1 MAQVRVEGE
10 NRVPKRLKSPS
21 KLVSGREVQHFWA
34 KSRPPMIAA
43 PFKWVIE
50 RRVPKEGLHKSPYDM
65 LGIDVKH

>member
-21 KLVSGREVQHFWA
+21 KPVSGREIQHFWA

-43 PFKWVIE
+43 PFEWVG
-50 RRVPKEGLHKSPYDM
+50 GLKSEVQH
-65 LGIDVKH
+65 LRTLIDQWTVA